1 MIVWPHGGWPPCHG
15 LVGGGGKEEAA
26 PLAQGSQENNL
37 DVWEKFRLFCT
48 FCIFFEITN
57 EDVYWKTAL

>member
-1 MIVWPHGGWPPCHG
+1 MAHG

-57 EDVYWKTAL
+57 EDVYWKLAL